1 MKALLRDALNN
12 LRHRRAATLVSVAG
26 LTVALAACLL
36 IALLAI
42 ALSSIDPTMP
52 EPERIV
58 LLDFKGNPPGQPSP
72 WFTASP
78 MSFGTLLKERNVP
91 VAPGEDASE
100 TFALQSVRTLLPG
113 SLSLTPSAHA
123 AMMMFI

>member
-1 MKALLRDALNN
+1 MNALLSDALNG
-12 LRHRRAATLVSVAG
+12 LRHRRAATLVSVIG

-36 IALLAI
+36 IALISI
-42 ALSSIDPTMP
+42 ALSSIDPTIP

-78 MSFGTLLKERNVP
+78 VSFGAMLKERNVP
-91 VAPGEDASE
+91 LDLIARTSDDGMDA
-100 TFALQSVRTLLPG
+100 TVG
-113 SLSLTPSAHA
+113 
-123 AMMMFI
+123 